1 MRYSKYQ
8 EEIFNEVEKGNSN
21 LVINAVAGSGK
32 TTTIVE
38 CCKRLSCERD
48 RVKFLAFNKSIVQ
61 ELESR
66 IGSYADV
73 STMHAFALSIIKK
86 AYNNKLRHRYVKID
100 NNRWGK
106 YIADTIYS
114 LSDEITPDTDK
125 KAVFKF
131 RCNVTKV
138 FNLARVNLIKCEDV
152 AAIRS
157 IMADYGITP
166 MFDEIDVISKLLA
179 QAYTMPKN
187 LTIDFT
193 DMLTIAATELRNDIP
208 TFDYVFIDEC
218 QDLSKVQR
226 EIMLVAA
233 RNGKFIA
240 VGDKRQAIN
249 GFCGADAKSF
259 ESIVSIPN
267 TKVLPLS
274 VNYRCGRKMIELAQ
288 GIVPQITACD
298 NAIEGIV
305 EKVKKLELGM
315 FHEGDMVLCRK
326 YGPLVQL
333 CLSLIKS
340 GKLANVKGNELASEL
355 RQMFI
360 NADCEDF
367 EGVVRY
373 TENEL
378 SKLREYLMKTYGMD
392 CKAAEATKPYMA
404 LSDKCECMLH
414 LAKEAGGKVKELID
428 KVFSEKNMEYAINL
442 MTIHKAKGL
451 ESDRVIFLSP
461 KLDMKK
467 SPKMRQWQFE
477 QEKNLQYVAITR
489 ARKELILCY
498 DCEGVEEEGEEEQE

>member
-48 RVKFLAFNKSIVQ
+48 NVKFLAFNKSIVQ

-193 DMLTIAATELRNDIP
+193 DMLTITATELYNKIP
-208 TFDYVFIDEC
+208 HFDYVFIDEC

-226 EIMLVAA
+226 EIMLAA
-233 RNGKFIA
+233 SKNGKFVA
-240 VGDKRQAIN
+240 V
-249 GFCGADAKSF
+249 
-259 ESIVSIPN
+259 E
-267 TKVLPLS
+267 
-274 VNYRCGRKMIELAQ
+274 
-288 GIVPQITACD
+288 
-298 NAIEGIV
+298 
-305 EKVKKLELGM
+305 
-315 FHEGDMVLCRK
+315 
-326 YGPLVQL
+326 
-333 CLSLIKS
+333 
-340 GKLANVKGNELASEL
+340 
-355 RQMFI
+355 
-360 NADCEDF
+360 
-367 EGVVRY
+367 
-373 TENEL
+373 
-378 SKLREYLMKTYGMD
+378 
-392 CKAAEATKPYMA
+392 
-404 LSDKCECMLH
+404 
-414 LAKEAGGKVKELID
+414 
-428 KVFSEKNMEYAINL
+428 
-442 MTIHKAKGL
+442 
-451 ESDRVIFLSP
+451 
-461 KLDMKK
+461 
-467 SPKMRQWQFE
+467 MR
-477 QEKNLQYVAITR
+477 
-489 ARKELILCY
+489 
-498 DCEGVEEEGEEEQE
+498 